1 MQYTL
6 YSSLNFSI
14 CTPPSSSKYIVSNI
28 TTFVKGIYPQIAGSI
43 HRFDQELS
51 TIMGKIVW
59 IVKIVSK
66 IRIFNIEYP
75 FLFAGR
81 PRPAQNNQAFFWNF
95 FKNRF
100 KIKKKKKIKGK
111 PLYFNLQRKLSLGI
125 CPALPLVRLVLFE
138 HLLCRVLL

>member
-81 PRPAQNNQAFFWNF
+81 PRPAQNNQAFFLEF
-95 FKNRF
+95 VQKSFH
-100 KIKKKKKIKGK
+100 KKKKKKNKGET
-111 PLYFNLQRKLSLGI
+111 PLF
-125 CPALPLVRLVLFE
+125 
-138 HLLCRVLL
+138 